1 MPTIQPVHAM
11 AGWDHN
17 TTAKNLLLSEDQMSL
32 MGMPA
37 LVLGNYQ
44 YDVHVHKCSLCVM
57 VENEN
62 LILHSSNVSKFSQ
75 FLV

>member
-1 MPTIQPVHAM
+1 
-11 AGWDHN
+11 
-17 TTAKNLLLSEDQMSL
+17 MSL

-44 YDVHVHKCSLCVM
+44 YDVYVHKCSLCVM

-62 LILHSSNVSKFSQ
+62 IILHSSNVSN
-75 FLV
+75 LVSLLCDGDYHNLAYYVYM